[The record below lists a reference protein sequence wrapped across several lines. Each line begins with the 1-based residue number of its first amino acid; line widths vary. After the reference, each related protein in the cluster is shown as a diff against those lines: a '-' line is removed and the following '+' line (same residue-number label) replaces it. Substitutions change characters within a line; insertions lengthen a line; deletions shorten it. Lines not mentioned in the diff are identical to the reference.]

1 MDEIDGR
8 GWGVGAG
15 TGPCGRL
22 ARDRRPASGR
32 RPGREDRGRHYR
44 VAVVFRHEGLE
55 AVNVNLLAAL
65 VWRLASRHAPS
76 LRLYE
81 DVLARTRDHLSPS

>member
-1 MDEIDGR
+1 M
-8 GWGVGAG
+8 
-15 TGPCGRL
+15 
-22 ARDRRPASGR
+22 
-32 RPGREDRGRHYR
+32 
-44 VAVVFRHEGLE
+44 AVVFRHEGLE

-81 DVLARTRDHLSPS
+81 DVLARTRDHLSPY